1 MKKEKSQLNSPK
13 NLKTA
18 LPVYRIDA
26 TGKSVGR
33 LATEIAIILRGKN
46 KASYQPHLDKGNEVV
61 VKNISKLK
69 FTGHKFDQKV
79 YYHYSGYPSG
89 LKEKKL
95 SNIFPKN
102 PGDILKRAVWNM
114 LPKNKLR
121 EKMFKRLKITK

>member
-1 MKKEKSQLNSPK
+1 
-13 NLKTA
+13 
-18 LPVYRIDA
+18 
-26 TGKSVGR
+26 
-33 LATEIAIILRGKN
+33 
-46 KASYQPHLDKGNEVV
+46 VV